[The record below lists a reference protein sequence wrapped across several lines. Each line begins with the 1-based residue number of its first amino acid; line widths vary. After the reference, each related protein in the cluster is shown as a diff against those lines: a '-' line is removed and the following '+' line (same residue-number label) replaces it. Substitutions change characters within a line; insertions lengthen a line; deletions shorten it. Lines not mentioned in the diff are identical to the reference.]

1 MAAYCDK
8 NDNGIIELDNFS
20 DAMYNPDEYEPIVYV
35 NEIAAV
41 KDSIFVAEDFIKPL
55 KFIFE

>member
-8 NDNGIIELDNFS
+8 NDNGIIDLDNFL
-20 DAMYNPDEYEPIVYV
+20 DAMFNPDEYEAIVYP
-35 NEIAAV
+35 NEVAAV

-55 KFIFE
+55 

>member
-8 NDNGIIELDNFS
+8 NDNGIIDLDNFS
-20 DAMYNPDEYEPIVYV
+20 DAMFNPDEYEAIVYP
-35 NEIAAV
+35 NEVAAV

-55 KFIFE
+55 